1 MARGRIVVVGS
12 CNMDLCIVSERLPEP
27 GETILGGDFHTS
39 PGGKGANQA
48 VAAARA
54 GSAVDFV
61 GCLGEDMFGNE
72 LIANLRKERVSV
84 DFTVRERKIRTGVAL
99 IMVDSKGENMI
110 SVAPGANAALTTAV
124 IERARLRTRDAD
136 FCLVQM
142 EISPDAVRHAVDM
155 AYRENTRV
163 MLNAAPAPSEPLREE
178 ILRQVEV
185 LVVNTGEA
193 ETLSGVQ
200 ITDDT
205 AADEAART
213 LQRLGA
219 RNVVITMGSKGSL
232 VCGDECVFVPARE
245 VEVVDTVGAG
255 DAFCGGLVTLLAEG
269 ETLVES
275 ARFATAAA
283 ALACTKIGAQA
294 SLPARTDI
302 ESLWR
307 T

>member
-1 MARGRIVVVGS
+1 
-12 CNMDLCIVSERLPEP
+12 MDLCIVSERLPEP

-219 RNVVITMGSKGSL
+219 RNVVITMGAKGAL

>member
-84 DFTVRERKIRTGVAL
+84 DFTARERSIRTGVAL

-142 EISPDAVRHAVDM
+142 EITPDAVRYAIEM

-163 MLNAAPAPSEPLREE
+163 MLNAAPAPAEPLDEAL
-178 ILRQVEV
+178 LRKVEV
-185 LVVNTGEA
+185 LVVNEGEA
-193 ETLSGVQ
+193 AALSGMPVG
-200 ITDDT
+200 DD
-205 AADEAART
+205 AEAEAAARA

-219 RNVVITMGSKGSL
+219 ASVVITMGEKGSL

-245 VEVVDTVGAG
+245 VEVADTVGAG
-255 DAFCGGLVTLLAEG
+255 DAFCGALVTLLAEG

-307 T
+307 A